1 MCLLQEI
8 ALKKRDLDISLTL
21 NGDWK
26 CVLDV
31 IVTKTWDLERVL
43 DILVI
48 CSPKIATETWF
59 WLRLWLRMCL
69 RCNWDLEFW
78 RRNWSKQNVTWN
90 VSFTGF
96 SLKKTWL
103 RHIIDL
109 EWWLKMCPRRNCD
122 QELRLRKSLRHHS
135 NCDLELCL
143 RMCLIHIV
151 A

>member
-48 CSPKIATETWF
+48 VTKNCV
-59 WLRLWLRMCL
+59 
-69 RCNWDLEFW
+69 LEC
-78 RRNWSKQNVTWN
+78 V
-90 VSFTGF
+90 
-96 SLKKTWL
+96 LYIL
-103 RHIIDL
+103 
-109 EWWLKMCPRRNCD
+109 
-122 QELRLRKSLRHHS
+122 
-135 NCDLELCL
+135 
-143 RMCLIHIV
+143 
-151 A
+151 